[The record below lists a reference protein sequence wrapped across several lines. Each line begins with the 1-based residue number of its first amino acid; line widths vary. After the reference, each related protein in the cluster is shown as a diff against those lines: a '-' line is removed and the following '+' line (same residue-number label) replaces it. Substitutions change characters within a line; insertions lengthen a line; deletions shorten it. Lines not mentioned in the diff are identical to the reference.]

1 MMTLHFYQ
9 DILCA
14 VADEKMDEIIGL
26 FYDTI
31 LTSRVAS
38 GFIGMQAVK
47 SLLKSKVLSSE
58 DQSILSLSL
67 RIGEFLLQYVIVIEY
82 AAFLWNFH
90 TASCFMLSLYRV
102 GCNYL
107 SDPKLSLLKFG
118 DGWVIWS
125 PLCDWCNYWES
136 WE

>member
-14 VADEKMDEIIGL
+14 VADEKRDEIIGL
-26 FYDTI
+26 FYNTI

-67 RIGEFLLQYVIVIEY
+67 RIGGFLLPYVIVIKY

-90 TASCFMLSLYRV
+90 TASCFMLSWLI
-102 GCNYL
+102 GL
-107 SDPKLSLLKFG
+107 
-118 DGWVIWS
+118 
-125 PLCDWCNYWES
+125 
-136 WE
+136 